1 MLKFNILQAP
11 HIFQLMLDEKDTE
24 GRGFNGGGDGSDW
37 AHRFFLEKAKRNEA
51 FELFN
56 WRFRSTQC
64 LI

>member
-1 MLKFNILQAP
+1 
-11 HIFQLMLDEKDTE
+11 MLDEKDTE

-64 LI
+64 LL